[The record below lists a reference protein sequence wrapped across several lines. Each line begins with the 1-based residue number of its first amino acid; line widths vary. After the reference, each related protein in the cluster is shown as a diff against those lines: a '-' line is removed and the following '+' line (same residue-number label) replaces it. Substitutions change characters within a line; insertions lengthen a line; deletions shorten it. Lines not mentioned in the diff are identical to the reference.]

1 MNPILKNVEKQ
12 SMYPYTYT
20 QWGSQAGVHFIKKIV
35 CNTQGFCLIKILFQ
49 LGQLLES
56 QVSF

>member
-49 LGQLLES
+49 LG
-56 QVSF
+56 